1 MDPAAVRPHIRSMLR
16 RRLVTIPALLLA
28 WLVLVSSFP
37 LVGAIAVLVGIVRRR
52 RFVELRMLVFVTV
65 YTTLEIVGLVRA
77 FSIGLAS
84 SGPSRSARYVA
95 LQAWWANALFSVAR
109 AMLGLRLRVEG
120 DDAVSHGPLI
130 LALRHASLA
139 DSLLPAV
146 LVTRPHGIALR
157 YVLKKELLV
166 DPCLDVVGHRLPN
179 HFVDRARPTEA
190 DLRAIAALATDL
202 GPMDGTILYPE
213 GTRFTPSKKAR
224 ALAELAARG
233 SKQLEN
239 AQALRHTLPPRTGGL
254 FAMIDAAPE
263 VDVVFGSHV
272 GFEGFAT
279 FADLLSGEM
288 VGRELRVSFWR
299 VPAAEIPREREAR
312 EAWLARQWRRV
323 DEVVGSSL
331 EEDRAS
337 GH

>member
-1 MDPAAVRPHIRSMLR
+1 MLR
-16 RRLVTIPALLLA
+16 RRLVTIPTLFLAWSLLVATFPLGLLLTFVIG
-28 WLVLVSSFP
+28 L
-37 LVGAIAVLVGIVRRR
+37 VRRR
-52 RFVELRMLVFVTV
+52 RFVEPRMFVFVLV
-65 YTTLEIVGLVRA
+65 YATLELVGLTRA
-77 FSIGLAS
+77 FAIGLSS
-84 SGPSRSARYVA
+84 SGPARSARYVA
-95 LQAWWANALFSVAR
+95 LQAWWASTLFGVACVL
-109 AMLGLRLRVEG
+109 LGLRLRVEG
-120 DDAVSHGPLI
+120 AGAVAHGPLI

-202 GPMDGTILYPE
+202 GPNDGTILYPE

-233 SKQLEN
+233 SAQLES

-254 FAMIDAAPE
+254 FAMIDAAPD

-288 VGRELRVSFWR
+288 VGRELRVVFWR
-299 VPAAEIPREREAR
+299 VPAAEIPPERSAR

-323 DEVVGSSL
+323 DDVIAETSSV
-331 EEDRAS
+331 ERDQSAAA
-337 GH
+337 